1 MVWIMTPFVRFPGRA
16 ANEIIR
22 PVQILISDGFFNSMR
37 IRWISGRDFLP
48 EEIARGSES
57 VIVNQAFADTFVPGQ
72 DPLGVVFDTL
82 GDDPK
87 PVRHQ
92 IVGVVATTH
101 YNRPSEP
108 DRPTIYTP
116 LTAAAG
122 ATLNVRADSTSPAMV
137 QSLHKQIETAAPAM
151 RIRNTIL
158 LASQID
164 NTLLSE
170 RLLAMLATF
179 FSVVALLLAFVGLY
193 GVVNYAAV
201 RRTREIGVRIALGAR
216 PRSVI
221 WLIASGSSIPV
232 VAGTGIG
239 IVGGLAL
246 ARYLVSQLF
255 GVKTTDFWS
264 LAAPI
269 ACIVAAAIAAGAAR
283 CKRRSVDRIAS
294 RVSGRETRRLYS
306 SQIYSLRV

>member
-1 MVWIMTPFVRFPGRA
+1 MGGDLVFIMTPFIRFPGH
-16 ANEIIR
+16 ANEITR
-22 PVQILISDGFFNSMR
+22 PVQIPISDGFFNAMR

-48 EEIARGSES
+48 EEITRGSES

-72 DPLGVVFDTL
+72 DSLGAVFDTL

-87 PVRHQ
+87 PVRHR
-92 IVGVVATTH
+92 IVGVVATTR

-122 ATLNVRADSTSPAMV
+122 ATLNVRANSTSPAMV
-137 QSLHKQIETAAPAM
+137 RSLHKQIETAAPAM

-164 NTLLSE
+164 NTLLSQ
-170 RLLAMLATF
+170 RLLAMLAGF
-179 FSVVALLLAFVGLY
+179 FSIVALLLAFVGLY
-193 GVVNYAAV
+193 GAVNYAAV

-216 PRSVI
+216 QASVVR
-221 WLIASGSSIPV
+221 LIVSDNSAPV
-232 VAGTGIG
+232 LAGIGIG

-255 GVKTTDFWS
+255 GVKATDFWS

-269 ACIVAAAIAAGAAR
+269 ACIVAACIAAALPPALRAATADPL
-283 CKRRSVDRIAS
+283 VA
-294 RVSGRETRRLYS
+294 
-306 SQIYSLRV
+306 LRHE